1 MPIVADER
9 EEIMGNSV
17 CMIELSSIAR
27 GIETCDYM
35 LKAADVEL
43 LRSSTI
49 CPGKYMVII
58 GGNTSSVN
66 ASMKVGEEIAGEFL
80 VDKLLIPNVSEQLMP
95 AISGTSQVPTEGAIG
110 VIEFYSVASAIVA
123 ADTAAKAASI
133 NLIEV
138 RTGFAVG
145 GKGFVTL
152 SGDVSAVTE
161 AINAA
166 KQVSE
171 LMVESAIIPRPIDKL
186 YEALM

>member
-1 MPIVADER
+1 
-9 EEIMGNSV
+9 MGNSV
-17 CMIELSSIAR
+17 GMIELSSIAR

-49 CPGKYMVII
+49 CPGKYMVIV
-58 GGNTSSVN
+58 GGDTSGVN
-66 ASMKVGEEIAGEFL
+66 AAMKVGEEIASEFL
-80 VDKLLIPNVSEQLMP
+80 VDKLLISNVSDQLMP
-95 AISGTSQVPTEGAIG
+95 AISSTSQVPTEGAIG
-110 VIEFYSVASAIVA
+110 VIEFYSVASAIIA
-123 ADTAAKAASI
+123 ADTAAKAADI

-145 GKGFVTL
+145 GKGFVTM

-166 KQVSE
+166 KAVSE
-171 LMVESAIIPRPIDKL
+171 LIVESAIIPRPVDKL